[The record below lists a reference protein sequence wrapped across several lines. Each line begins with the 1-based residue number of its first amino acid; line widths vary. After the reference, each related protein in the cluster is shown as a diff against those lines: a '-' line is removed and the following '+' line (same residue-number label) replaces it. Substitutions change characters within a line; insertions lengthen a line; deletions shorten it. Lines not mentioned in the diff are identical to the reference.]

1 VVKESNVLGWRGAG
15 ERKGKERKGKE
26 EEEEEG
32 EINVSNQ
39 PPNFFLLHLW
49 CAYLSVSCKDSAK

>member
-1 VVKESNVLGWRGAG
+1 VVKESNVLGWRG
-15 ERKGKERKGKE
+15 KGKERRRRRGGGGG
-26 EEEEEG
+26 EEG

-49 CAYLSVSCKDSAK
+49 SAYLCVSSKDSAK